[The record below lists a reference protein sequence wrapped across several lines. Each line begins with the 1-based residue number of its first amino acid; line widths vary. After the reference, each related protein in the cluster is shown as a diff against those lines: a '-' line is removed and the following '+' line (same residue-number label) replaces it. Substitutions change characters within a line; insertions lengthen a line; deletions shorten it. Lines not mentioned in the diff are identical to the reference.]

1 MKKLVYGTVLILSLV
16 VSACSSSDKQNEN
29 MQNMDQSNM
38 QNMDH
43 SNMNMNNNDTQK
55 K

>member
-1 MKKLVYGTVLILSLV
+1 MKKVVFASLLILSLV
-16 VSACSSSDKQNEN
+16 VSACSASDKQNGD
-29 MQNMDQSNM
+29 MQNMDHSNM

-43 SNMNMNNNDTQK
+43 SNMNNNDTSK